1 MAKVTKSHLKSIVK
15 ECLLEILSEGIGSS
29 KSTGSKTTAL
39 RRKRAEEKRLKEH
52 REKFEVRI
60 DDAVTNVTDDPVMQS
75 ILQDTARTTLQEQLS
90 NETPG
95 AAQPGA
101 SSPGT
106 PTGPGINLDSIFD
119 GPNENWGKLA
129 FDD

>member
-29 KSTGSKTTAL
+29 KSAGSKTTTL

-75 ILQDTARTTLQEQLS
+75 ILQDTARTTLQEQIS
-90 NETPG
+90 NEGPG
-95 AAQPGA
+95 AAQPGV
-101 SSPGT
+101 SSPGA

-119 GPNENWGKLA
+119 GPNESWGKLA